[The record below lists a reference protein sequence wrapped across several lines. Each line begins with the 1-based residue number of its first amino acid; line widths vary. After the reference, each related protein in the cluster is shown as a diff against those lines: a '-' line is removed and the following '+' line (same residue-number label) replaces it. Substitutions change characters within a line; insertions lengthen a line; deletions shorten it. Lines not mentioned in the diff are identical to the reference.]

1 MDPRVRSQSRNNTGT
16 GGTRRSERLS
26 TWSTTTWRALLTGYA
41 TLPPEGFMPESD
53 ELLTIERVAVL
64 QRVRLLSG
72 VPGHKLIGVARL
84 LEEIRVATGATIIER
99 GAVED
104 WLYIVADGKVRV
116 HVDNQTLVESGPG
129 AVVGELAVLAPAPR
143 SASVTA
149 LEPTLLLRL
158 RRLPFEELLDDQ
170 PTIARAVIST
180 LAGLLQAVPDERT
193 GMAER

>member
-1 MDPRVRSQSRNNTGT
+1 
-16 GGTRRSERLS
+16 
-26 TWSTTTWRALLTGYA
+26 
-41 TLPPEGFMPESD
+41 MPESD